1 MRRLAAIAVALA
13 LAMVGVTA
21 AVLTAPARSDGG
33 QGGAYVIRAIFDDA
47 SYAVTGE
54 DVRIAGANVGTIT
67 ALGVTPQKRAAVTI
81 TIDDSRFTPFYA
93 DAHCE
98 IRPQSLIGEEYVNCT
113 PGRSRAPRLR
123 RIEHGAG
130 AGDYLLPVT
139 RTSSP
144 IDTDIVQDISTQP
157 VRESLAVIIGELG
170 TGLAARGSDLNAVI
184 HRANPA
190 LGNTEKVLRILAS
203 QNRTLADLASSSDK
217 VLGPLA
223 RERRH
228 IAGFV
233 REANTTARAS
243 AQRAADISLTFHR
256 FPRFLAQLRPLM
268 ADLGA
273 LSSQGTPVMR
283 ELGSSAA
290 PLGREFAALTP
301 FARAARRSLINLGRA
316 ARESQPN
323 LIASEPLARELLDL
337 GRQSRPSASSLAKL
351 LGSLDSTGGI
361 EDLMTLLYHAVGTA
375 NGYDSLGHYVR
386 AEPITGPCSFY
397 VRRPLIGCGATY
409 AGGTRSSAVRG
420 DTASPAASAAAA
432 SARSSVSARSSASA
446 RSTASDRSSASAA
459 IVSRALHSV
468 SGRRSTSSLS
478 GLLAYLV
485 GSGR

>member
-1 MRRLAAIAVALA
+1 MRRLAAISVALA

-21 AVLTAPARSDGG
+21 AVLTGQARSDGG
-33 QGGAYVIRAIFDDA
+33 PYTVRAIFDDA

-54 DVRIAGANVGTIT
+54 NVRIAGANVGTIT

-81 TIDDSRFTPFYA
+81 TIDDSRFEPFYA
-93 DAHCE
+93 NAHCE

-113 PGRSRAPRLR
+113 PGTSSGHQQLQ

-139 RTSSP
+139 HTSSP
-144 IDTDIVQDISTQP
+144 IDTDIVQDISTEP

-203 QNRTLADLASSSDK
+203 QNRTLANLASSSAK

-228 IAGFV
+228 ITGFV
-233 REANTTARAS
+233 KEANTTAQAS
-243 AQRAADISLTFHR
+243 AQRAADISRTFHE
-256 FPRFLAQLRPLM
+256 FPGFLAQLRPLM
-268 ADLGA
+268 TDLGT

-283 ELGSSAA
+283 ELGQSAA
-290 PLGREFAALTP
+290 PLGREFAELTP
-301 FARAARRSLINLGRA
+301 FAKAARSSLINLGRA
-316 ARESQPN
+316 AHESQSD
-323 LIASEPLARELLDL
+323 LVASQPLADELRNL
-337 GRQSRPSASSLAKL
+337 GRQSRPSATSLAAL
-351 LGSLDSTGGI
+351 LQSLNSTGGI
-361 EDLMTLLYHAVGTA
+361 EDLMTLLYHGVGA
-375 NGYDSLGHYVR
+375 SNGFDSLGHYVR

-397 VRRPLIGCGATY
+397 VRRPLVGCGATY
-409 AGGTRSSAVRG
+409 SSGGRSSAARSDAVSAASSTSTSRG
-420 DTASPAASAAAA
+420 AGASSGAGTGDAASA
-432 SARSSVSARSSASA
+432 S
-446 RSTASDRSSASAA
+446 
-459 IVSRALHSV
+459 IVSRAVKSV
-468 SGRRSTSSLS
+468 SERPSTSSLG
-478 GLLAYLV
+478 GLLSYLV

>member
-1 MRRLAAIAVALA
+1 MRRLAAISVALA

-21 AVLTAPARSDGG
+21 VVLTGQARSDGG
-33 QGGAYVIRAIFDDA
+33 RTGGRVGGSYVVRAIFDDA

-54 DVRIAGANVGTIT
+54 NVRIAGANVGTIT

-81 TIDDSRFTPFYA
+81 TINDSRFTPFFSN
-93 DAHCE
+93 AHCE

-113 PGRSRAPRLR
+113 PGTSSGHQPLR
-123 RIEHGAG
+123 RIQRGAG

-139 RTSSP
+139 GTSSP
-144 IDTDIVQDISTQP
+144 IDTDIVQNISTEP

-233 REANTTARAS
+233 REASTTAQAT
-243 AQRAADISLTFHR
+243 AQRAAAISRTFHE
-256 FPRFLAQLRPLM
+256 FPHFLAQLRPLM
-268 ADLGA
+268 ADLGT

-283 ELGSSAA
+283 ELGQSAA
-290 PLGREFAALTP
+290 PLGREFTELTQ
-301 FARAARRSLINLGRA
+301 FAKAARSSLINLGKA
-316 ARESQPN
+316 AHESQSD
-323 LIASEPLARELLDL
+323 LVASEPLARQLQTL
-337 GRQSRPSASSLAKL
+337 GRQSKPSATSLATL
-351 LGSLDSTGGI
+351 LESLNSTGGI
-361 EDLMTLLYHAVGTA
+361 EDLMTLLYHAVGAA
-375 NGYDSLGHYVR
+375 NGFNSLGHYVR

-397 VRRPLIGCGATY
+397 VRRPL
-409 AGGTRSSAVRG
+409 
-420 DTASPAASAAAA
+420 
-432 SARSSVSARSSASA
+432 
-446 RSTASDRSSASAA
+446 
-459 IVSRALHSV
+459 
-468 SGRRSTSSLS
+468 
-478 GLLAYLV
+478 V
-485 GSGR
+485 G